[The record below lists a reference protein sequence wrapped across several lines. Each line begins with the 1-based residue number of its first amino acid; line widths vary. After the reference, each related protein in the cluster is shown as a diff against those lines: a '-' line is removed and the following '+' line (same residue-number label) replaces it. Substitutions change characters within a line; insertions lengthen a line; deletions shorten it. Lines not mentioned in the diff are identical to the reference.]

1 MNEVKQRVTSGALSD
16 NERREQAANMAM
28 RLAQM
33 MNIDTDD
40 DDDDD
45 NNDN

>member
-16 NERREQAANMAM
+16 RDRRDQAATMAM

-33 MNIDTDD
+33 MNIDDSDD
-40 DDDDD
+40 DDSDSDE
-45 NNDN
+45 